1 MGLAIETYSCA
12 AVQTLVGG
20 VRHAMLFRAIEDRL
34 ISSGLL
40 IEKEREIKL
49 IVACLIARGH
59 ALLEGVPGVAKTSM
73 AKAVAKLLDLD
84 FRRIQM
90 TPDLLPLDIIGFYI
104 YDQRTGEFR
113 LKKGP
118 IFTNILLADE
128 INRASPRTQSA
139 LLEAMQERQVTIEGN
154 TFRLEEPFMVIATQN
169 PIEMEGTFPL
179 PEAQLDRFLVKIE
192 TGYPTPKGFRDLLKR
207 IDEIEMGIENLKPV
221 VSRSEVVQAIEEA
234 KKVRVDDSIVD
245 YIASI
250 VEATREHPAVKL
262 GGSPRAGIAILRL
275 ARAWAYLEG
284 RNYVIPDDVKAVA
297 APALIHRIILKPEY
311 EIEGV
316 TPAKVVEDILERVP
330 VPKP

>member
-1 MGLAIETYSCA
+1 
-12 AVQTLVGG
+12 
-20 VRHAMLFRAIEDRL
+20 MLFRAIENRL
-34 ISSGLL
+34 LTSGLL

-73 AKAVAKLLDLD
+73 AKAIAKLLGLD

-192 TGYPTPKGFRDLLKR
+192 TGYPTPRGFRELLKR
-207 IDEIEMGIENLKPV
+207 IDEIEAGIESLKPV

-234 KKVRVDDSIVD
+234 KKVRVDDSIID

-297 APALIHRIILKPEY
+297 VPALIHRVILKPEY

-316 TPAKVVEDILERVP
+316 TPTKVVEDILGRVP

>member
-1 MGLAIETYSCA
+1 M
-12 AVQTLVGG
+12 TLFKVI
-20 VRHAMLFRAIEDRL
+20 RDKL

-49 IVACLIARGH
+49 IVSCLLARGH

-90 TPDLLPLDIIGFYI
+90 TPDLIPLDIIGFYI
-104 YDQRTGEFR
+104 YDQYSGEFR
-113 LKKGP
+113 LRRGP

-139 LLEAMQERQVTIEGN
+139 LLEAMQERQVTIEGS
-154 TFRLEEPFMVIATQN
+154 TFKLEEPFMVIATQN

-192 TGYPTPKGFRDLLKR
+192 TGYPSKEGFRDLIKR
-207 IDEIEMGIENLKPV
+207 VDEIESAIEGLKPV
-221 VSRSEVVQAIEEA
+221 VSRADVLKAIEEV
-234 KKVRVDDSIVD
+234 KSIRVDDSIID
-245 YIASI
+245 YIAQI
-250 VEATREHPAVKL
+250 VEATREHIAVRL
-262 GGSPRAGIAILRL
+262 GGSPRAGIAMLRL

-297 APALIHRIILKPEY
+297 LPVLVHRIILRPEY

-316 TPAKVVEDILERVP
+316 TAAKAVGEVLARVP

>member
-1 MGLAIETYSCA
+1 MA
-12 AVQTLVGG
+12 
-20 VRHAMLFRAIEDRL
+20 LFKIIEDKL
-34 ISSGLL
+34 ISTGLL
-40 IEKEREIKL
+40 VEKEKEIRL

-59 ALLEGVPGVAKTSM
+59 VVLEGVPGVAKTTM
-73 AKAVAKLLDLD
+73 AKAVAKLLDLE
-84 FRRIQM
+84 FKRIQM

-104 YDQRTGEFR
+104 YDQMTGEFR
-113 LKKGP
+113 LRKGP

-154 TFRLEEPFMVIATQN
+154 TFRLEEPFIVIATQN
-169 PIEMEGTFPL
+169 PVEMEGVFPL

-192 TGYPTPKGFRDLLKR
+192 TGYMSQKGFRDMLKR
-207 IDEIEMGIENLKPV
+207 IDEIDRSIDDLKPIISKNDV
-221 VSRSEVVQAIEEA
+221 LRTIEEA
-234 KKVRVDDSIVD
+234 RKVRVDDSIID

-297 APALIHRIILKPEY
+297 EPALIHRIILKPEY

-316 TPAKVVEDILERVP
+316 TPSKIVSDILQRVP